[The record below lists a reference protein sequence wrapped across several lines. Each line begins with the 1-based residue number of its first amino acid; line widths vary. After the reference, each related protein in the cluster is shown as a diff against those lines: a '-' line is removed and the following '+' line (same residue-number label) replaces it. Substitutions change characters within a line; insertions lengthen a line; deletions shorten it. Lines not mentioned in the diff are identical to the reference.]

1 MASKTFNLISKKLIE
16 EVGRCELCGSRRNL
30 EVHHIIPRCT
40 YIPGMNID
48 LDDED
53 NLIVVCGSCHS
64 RLTPRRMLTKYG
76 IAKMPISGDEN
87 GEYVESKLKMQQ
99 FYKIIKNLDYGIT
112 IEDWFDTVEYVF
124 ADYMSDEDKR
134 ERKERLGL

>member
-1 MASKTFNLISKKLIE
+1 MGKTFNLISKKLIE

-40 YIPGMNID
+40 YISGMNID

-53 NLIVVCGSCHS
+53 NLIVVCGSCHA

-76 IAKMPISGDEN
+76 IAKMPISGDD
-87 GEYVESKLKMQQ
+87 EYVESKLKMQY
-99 FYKIIKNLDYGIT
+99 FYKILQRLDCHIT
-112 IEDWFDTVEYVF
+112 IQEWFDVVEYVF
-124 ADYMSDEDKR
+124 ADYLSDEDKR
-134 ERKERLGL
+134 ERKDRLGL